1 MKPFSILLVGVTLI
15 GCSSDPVEDN
25 STANES
31 SPANEIPKKFHGVF
45 DESQARCSFRY
56 SDSRISIYKDSIE
69 YWESAGEV
77 TGDVVREGD
86 NRIQVSLNGQGEGET
101 WTADNSYELSEDGQ
115 KLTIKHG
122 DYQFER
128 IRCP

>member
-1 MKPFSILLVGVTLI
+1 MKPFPILLVCVTLI

-25 STANES
+25 STSNES

-45 DESQARCSFRY
+45 DDSEAGCSFRY
-56 SDSRISIYKDSIE
+56 SDGRLTIYKDSIVF
-69 YWESAGEV
+69 YESAGEV

-86 NRIQVSLNGQGEGET
+86 DRIQVSLNLQGEGET
-101 WTADNSYELSEDGQ
+101 WTADSSYELSEDGQ

>member
-1 MKPFSILLVGVTLI
+1 MRRFSILLVGVTLI

-45 DESQARCSFRY
+45 DNSEAGCSFRY
-56 SDSRISIYKDSIE
+56 SDGRLTIYKDSIVF
-69 YWESAGEV
+69 YESAGDV

-86 NRIQVSLNGQGEGET
+86 NRIQVSLNMQGEGDT
-101 WTADNSYELSEDGQ
+101 WTDYRSYELSEDGQ

>member
-1 MKPFSILLVGVTLI
+1 MRRFSILLVGVTLI

-31 SPANEIPKKFHGVF
+31 SPANKIPKKFHGVF

-86 NRIQVSLNGQGEGET
+86 NRIQVSLNMQGEGDT
-101 WTADNSYELSEDGQ
+101 WTDYSSYELSEDGQ
-115 KLTIKHG
+115 KLTIKTE
-122 DYQFER
+122 DYEFEK

>member
-45 DESQARCSFRY
+45 DNSEAGCSFRY
-56 SDSRISIYKDSIE
+56 SDGRLTIYKDSIVF
-69 YWESAGEV
+69 YESAGEV

-86 NRIQVSLNGQGEGET
+86 NRIQVSLNMQGEGDT
-101 WTADNSYELSEDGQ
+101 WTDYSSYELSEDGQ
-115 KLTIKHG
+115 KLTIKTE
-122 DYQFER
+122 DYEFEK